1 MGHTRASVIQRANRE
16 YRRLDRLVAKLTPAQ
31 WKRSLSRTE
40 TKDQWTVKDALAHIT
55 HWKWYVTLSARGEH
69 RPTNEIRLEIT
80 PLNHF
85 IYMRWRKRSPKEVL
99 AWHRHVH
106 KDLLKALREAPSAWF
121 TRKSRGADW
130 PFDVDGHS
138 AEHRV
143 KDIQRALKQGKA

>member
-1 MGHTRASVIQRANRE
+1 MRHTKNEVVARTRRE
-16 YRRLDRLVAKLTPAQ
+16 FATLDRLVTRLRPSDWARRVPRPPTRDP
-31 WKRSLSRTE
+31 
-40 TKDQWTVKDALAHIT
+40 WTVKDALAHIT

-69 RPTNEIRLEIT
+69 RPPEENRLEIT

-99 AWHRHVH
+99 AWHRQVH
-106 KDLLKALREAPSAWF
+106 KDMLKAFRAAPAIWF
-121 TRKSRGADW
+121 SRKSRGADW

-143 KDIQRALKQGKA
+143 TDIQRALKAARS